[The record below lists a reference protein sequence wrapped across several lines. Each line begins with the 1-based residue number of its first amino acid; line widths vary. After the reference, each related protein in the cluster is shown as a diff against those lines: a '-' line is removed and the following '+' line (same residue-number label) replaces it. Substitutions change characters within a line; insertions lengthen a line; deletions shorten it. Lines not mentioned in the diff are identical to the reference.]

1 MRIFLGFL
9 FFALFSSVSL
19 ADTIRETVPANKTS
33 AVGAH
38 ATYGPECESGT
49 VPKMKVTQA
58 PKNGKVS
65 FQQINT
71 KLSEKAGRCAGRP
84 VKGTIVVYK
93 PNRGFR
99 GEDVFKVRFTMDMYD
114 YGSAKIRNVT
124 NRYIIQVK

>member
-1 MRIFLGFL
+1 MRIFLGLL

-49 VPKMKVTQA
+49 IPKMKVTQA